1 MEKSDTQVL
10 SPFKRLTVTKARQ
23 KADIFVFHDLIL
35 FVVFNPDIVR
45 VRRLKRREK
54 KKRETT

>member
-10 SPFKRLTVTKARQ
+10 SPFKTLTVTKARQ

-45 VRRLKRREK
+45 VKRLKRREK
-54 KKRETT
+54 KK